1 MLTLCRPPYSLL
13 LVEEP
18 RTRNSSTELLS
29 DVLHDDCTTCFVSS
43 HRYITYSWLV
53 WEKWLFFVVS
63 DTDGSEEKIWVL
75 PICRVCISLEIA
87 QQFSSPGKILEN
99 IDKVFLKVT
108 ISALQVNFLFVLAKS
123 YSIPPVCLQCIM
135 EKAFCSFIFVR
146 SLLITYLITL
156 SLSKNLYEPW
166 IDVWPPMTFWL
177 LVQMLYH

>member
-13 LVEEP
+13 LVEES

-29 DVLHDDCTTCFVSS
+29 DILHDDCTTCFVSS

-75 PICRVCISLEIA
+75 SICRVCISLEIA

-123 YSIPPVCLQCIM
+123 YSIPPVCLQRIM
-135 EKAFCSFIFVR
+135 EKAFCSFIFLR

-156 SLSKNLYEPW
+156 CLSKNLYEPW
-166 IDVWPPMTFWL
+166 IGVWPPMTFWL